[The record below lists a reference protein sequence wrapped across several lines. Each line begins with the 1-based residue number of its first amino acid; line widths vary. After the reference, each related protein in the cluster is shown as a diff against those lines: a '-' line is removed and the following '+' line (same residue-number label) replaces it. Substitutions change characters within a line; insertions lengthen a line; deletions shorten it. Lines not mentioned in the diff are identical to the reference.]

1 MVKLLEENIGK
12 NLYDVGLGSDFLH
25 MSPKT
30 EETKIKINSFFKLK
44 CFCSEKKKKAKQK
57 QIISKMKRQ
66 SIGGNICKLCI

>member
-44 CFCSEKKKKAKQK
+44 CFCSEKKRKPN
-57 QIISKMKRQ
+57 R
-66 SIGGNICKLCI
+66 NR